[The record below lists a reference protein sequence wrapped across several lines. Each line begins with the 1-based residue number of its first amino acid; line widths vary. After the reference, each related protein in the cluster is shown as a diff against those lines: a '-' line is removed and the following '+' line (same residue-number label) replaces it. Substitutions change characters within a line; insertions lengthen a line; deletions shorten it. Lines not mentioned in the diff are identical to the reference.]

1 MSSLGDIIHAL
12 PSLYALRELF
22 PDACITWAIHESF
35 AKILPGKPW
44 IDNVYVIDRKRIKK
58 INTAQ
63 YPVHTVSRPQA
74 IRTGTAPPGPGMP
87 TDTLEAAGR
96 SRCADPIGR
105 ARHPPNAG
113 KRRANPS
120 RNRPGKGRF
129 RPFRQDMQTRKAT
142 PRRKRHIQGDNETH
156 IETIRHTDPARN
168 AGRIAPT
175 ISGSRLTVPERI
187 SPARRPE
194 ASPPKRSG
202 KEPSGPPSP
211 ENLRTTGR
219 MSSRLFLRAAG
230 ADSGND
236 FPARS
241 LLVTGS

>member
-1 MSSLGDIIHAL
+1 
-12 PSLYALRELF
+12 
-22 PDACITWAIHESF
+22 
-35 AKILPGKPW
+35 
-44 IDNVYVIDRKRIKK
+44 
-58 INTAQ
+58 
-63 YPVHTVSRPQA
+63 
-74 IRTGTAPPGPGMP
+74 MP

-120 RNRPGKGRF
+120 RNRPGKRSLPTVSTGYANEES
-129 RPFRQDMQTRKAT
+129 DS
-142 PRRKRHIQGDNETH
+142 RRKRHIQGDNKTH
-156 IETIRHTDPARN
+156 IETIRHADPARN

>member
-1 MSSLGDIIHAL
+1 
-12 PSLYALRELF
+12 
-22 PDACITWAIHESF
+22 
-35 AKILPGKPW
+35 
-44 IDNVYVIDRKRIKK
+44 
-58 INTAQ
+58 
-63 YPVHTVSRPQA
+63 
-74 IRTGTAPPGPGMP
+74 MP

-96 SRCADPIGR
+96 SRCADLIGR
-105 ARHPPNAG
+105 ARHPAECREAPG
-113 KRRANPS
+113 KSVEKPS
-120 RNRPGKGRF
+120 RKRSLPTVSTGYANEES
-129 RPFRQDMQTRKAT
+129 DS
-142 PRRKRHIQGDNETH
+142 RRKRHIQGDNETH
-156 IETIRHTDPARN
+156 IETIRHADPARN

>member
-1 MSSLGDIIHAL
+1 MKVL
-12 PSLYALRELF
+12 
-22 PDACITWAIHESF
+22 
-35 AKILPGKPW
+35 
-44 IDNVYVIDRKRIKK
+44 
-58 INTAQ
+58 
-63 YPVHTVSRPQA
+63 
-74 IRTGTAPPGPGMP
+74 M
-87 TDTLEAAGR
+87 
-96 SRCADPIGR
+96 
-105 ARHPPNAG
+105 
-113 KRRANPS
+113 
-120 RNRPGKGRF
+120 
-129 RPFRQDMQTRKAT
+129 
-142 PRRKRHIQGDNETH
+142 HIQGDNETH
-156 IETIRHTDPARN
+156 IETIRHADPARN

>member
-1 MSSLGDIIHAL
+1 MLSPYLNNFYKENGFGRITATYYTNLYIDKTNKENKYRTASGPHRITTAGHKNRNRTAGPRNAHRHARSNRS
-12 PSLYALRELF
+12 PPLRR
-22 PDACITWAIHESF
+22 PNRQGAA
-35 AKILPGKPW
+35 
-44 IDNVYVIDRKRIKK
+44 
-58 INTAQ
+58 
-63 YPVHTVSRPQA
+63 SRRMP
-74 IRTGTAPPGPGMP
+74 TGTRGEAP
-87 TDTLEAAGR
+87 
-96 SRCADPIGR
+96 
-105 ARHPPNAG
+105 
-113 KRRANPS
+113 ANPS

-129 RPFRQDMQTRKAT
+129 RPFRQDPQTRKAPPPKEAY
-142 PRRKRHIQGDNETH
+142 PRLQRNPYRD
-156 IETIRHTDPARN
+156 DPARRPGTN
-168 AGRIAPT
+168 ASRIALT

>member
-1 MSSLGDIIHAL
+1 
-12 PSLYALRELF
+12 
-22 PDACITWAIHESF
+22 
-35 AKILPGKPW
+35 
-44 IDNVYVIDRKRIKK
+44 
-58 INTAQ
+58 
-63 YPVHTVSRPQA
+63 
-74 IRTGTAPPGPGMP
+74 MP

-156 IETIRHTDPARN
+156 IETIRHADPARN

-194 ASPPKRSG
+194 ASAEEVRQRAKR
-202 KEPSGPPSP
+202 PSVPRKPTHDRP
-211 ENLRTTGR
+211 DVVP
-219 MSSRLFLRAAG
+219 A
-230 ADSGND
+230 
-236 FPARS
+236 FPAGRRCGFGKRFPGPF
-241 LLVTGS
+241 LACYRFLAYL

>member
-1 MSSLGDIIHAL
+1 
-12 PSLYALRELF
+12 
-22 PDACITWAIHESF
+22 
-35 AKILPGKPW
+35 
-44 IDNVYVIDRKRIKK
+44 
-58 INTAQ
+58 
-63 YPVHTVSRPQA
+63 
-74 IRTGTAPPGPGMP
+74 MP
-87 TDTLEAAGR
+87 TDTLGATGR
-96 SRCADPIGR
+96 RRSADPIGR
-105 ARHPPNAG
+105 ARHPAECRPGHEEKRRRIRREIVPGKVASDRFDRTRKRG
-113 KRRANPS
+113 KR
-120 RNRPGKGRF
+120 
-129 RPFRQDMQTRKAT
+129 

-202 KEPSGPPSP
+202 KAPSGPPSP

-219 MSSRLFLRAAG
+219 MSSRLFLRAAD

>member
-1 MSSLGDIIHAL
+1 
-12 PSLYALRELF
+12 
-22 PDACITWAIHESF
+22 
-35 AKILPGKPW
+35 
-44 IDNVYVIDRKRIKK
+44 
-58 INTAQ
+58 
-63 YPVHTVSRPQA
+63 
-74 IRTGTAPPGPGMP
+74 MP

-142 PRRKRHIQGDNETH
+142 PRRKRHIQGDNETP
-156 IETIRHTDPARN
+156 IETIRHADPARN

>member
-1 MSSLGDIIHAL
+1 MLSPYLNNFYKENGFGRITATYYTN
-12 PSLYALRELF
+12 LY
-22 PDACITWAIHESF
+22 
-35 AKILPGKPW
+35 
-44 IDNVYVIDRKRIKK
+44 IDKTNKENKYR
-58 INTAQ
+58 
-63 YPVHTVSRPQA
+63 TVSGPYRITTAGHKNRNRTAGPRNAHRHARSSRSQPLRRPNRQGA
-74 IRTGTAPPGPGMP
+74 APRRMPGSAGQIRRETVPEKVAS
-87 TDTLEAAGR
+87 DR
-96 SRCADPIGR
+96 FDRICKR
-105 ARHPPNAG
+105 G
-113 KRRANPS
+113 KRLPPKEAYPRLQRNPY
-120 RNRPGKGRF
+120 R
-129 RPFRQDMQTRKAT
+129 D
-142 PRRKRHIQGDNETH
+142 
-156 IETIRHTDPARN
+156 DPARRPGTN
-168 AGRIAPT
+168 ASRIALT